1 MAGWLTRR
9 YGRKATMVAA
19 GACFL
24 VGAGLNAGAQ
34 NLAMLIVG
42 RIFLGFGI
50 GFANQVV
57 SAQCVTLGRA

>member
-1 MAGWLTRR
+1 
-9 YGRKATMVAA
+9 MVAA

-42 RIFLGFGI
+42 RIFLGCGI